1 MKEAATLCN
10 KIDMVS
16 VGEWVQVSGEQRR
29 TQKIRA
35 INMLKVTALRKRHDA
50 KESKARD
57 TELYQ

>member
-1 MKEAATLCN
+1 
-10 KIDMVS
+10 MVS
-16 VGEWVQVSGEQRR
+16 VEEWVQVSGEQRR

-35 INMLKVTALRKRHDA
+35 INIMLKVTALRKRHDA